1 MCSRIIEGYQRHMS
15 DARKKCLSRILR
27 IYWHNTCPVRS
38 STKEPASV
46 SWLNAA
52 DGNGSDTS
60 VECIDFH
67 SKSDHALDSW
77 WWKSVEFGPSDEVR
91 SGEKTLAFFGCGLT
105 CDLTRRGLGQ
115 QCYHQD
121 GLIQNMAETLIGS
134 QAEFEISN

>member
-38 STKEPASV
+38 ATKEPASL
-46 SWLNAA
+46 SWLNAV

-67 SKSDHALDSW
+67 SKIDHFLSDNNMLY
-77 WWKSVEFGPSDEVR
+77 
-91 SGEKTLAFFGCGLT
+91 KTNK
-105 CDLTRRGLGQ
+105 DLHL
-115 QCYHQD
+115 
-121 GLIQNMAETLIGS
+121 NVS
-134 QAEFEISN
+134 QTKLS